1 MLSPFLYA
9 LYTNSC
15 RSTYTGC
22 HCFKYADDTALVG
35 LITNDEAD
43 YISSVDHF
51 TTWCSDNCLEMNVSK
66 TKEMIIDF
74 RSGVHH
80 PNPVNVMGQNIEIVH
95 SYKYLGTIID
105 DKLRWDENTTNL
117 YKKGQQRLYFLRKLN
132 ALHVDRNILS
142 LFHDSFVK
150 SVMTFGLIC
159 WWGNLSVKN
168 RAKLSKLHT
177 ISCKIVGCSTPDSS
191 LQKLYNMRT
200 IQMAKKI
207 ISDPTH
213 FLHAKYDLLPSG
225 RRHRMPAV
233 RTQRAMKSF
242 IPSSIKLLNH

>member
-1 MLSPFLYA
+1 
-9 LYTNSC
+9 
-15 RSTYTGC
+15 
-22 HCFKYADDTALVG
+22 
-35 LITNDEAD
+35 
-43 YISSVDHF
+43 
-51 TTWCSDNCLEMNVSK
+51 
-66 TKEMIIDF
+66 
-74 RSGVHH
+74 
-80 PNPVNVMGQNIEIVH
+80 MGQNIEIVH

-117 YKKGQQRLYFLRKLN
+117 YKKGQQRLYFLRKLETYM
-132 ALHVDRNILS
+132 S
-142 LFHDSFVK
+142 TETSCLFHDSFVK

-168 RAKLSKLHT
+168 RAKLSKLQT

-191 LQKLYNMRT
+191 LQKLYNMIT

-242 IPSSIKLLNH
+242 IPYSIKLLNH

>member
-1 MLSPFLYA
+1 M
-9 LYTNSC
+9 
-15 RSTYTGC
+15 
-22 HCFKYADDTALVG
+22 DQ
-35 LITNDEAD
+35 
-43 YISSVDHF
+43 F
-51 TTWCSDNCLEMNVSK
+51 TTWCSDNSLEMNVTK
-66 TKEMIIDF
+66 TKEIKIDF

-80 PNPVNVMGQNIEIVH
+80 PNPVKIMGQNIEIVH

-117 YKKGQQRLYFLRKLN
+117 FKKGQQRLYFLRKLN

-177 ISCKIVGCSTPDSS
+177 ISCKIVGCCTPDSS

-200 IQMAKKI
+200 I
-207 ISDPTH
+207 PTCQ
-213 FLHAKYDLLPSG
+213 
-225 RRHRMPAV
+225 V
-233 RTQRAMKSF
+233 
-242 IPSSIKLLNH
+242 

>member
-1 MLSPFLYA
+1 MFGQLS
-9 LYTNSC
+9 
-15 RSTYTGC
+15 R
-22 HCFKYADDTALVG
+22 
-35 LITNDEAD
+35 DECNQD
-43 YISSVDHF
+43 KDI
-51 TTWCSDNCLEMNVSK
+51 
-66 TKEMIIDF
+66 IIDF
-74 RSGVHH
+74 RSGVQH
-80 PNPVNVMGQNIEIVH
+80 PNPVKIMGQNIEIVH
-95 SYKYLGTIID
+95 SYTYLGTIID

-117 YKKGQQRLYFLRKLN
+117 YKKGQQRLYFLRQLN
-132 ALHVDRNILS
+132 ALDVDRSILA
-142 LFHDSFVK
+142 LFHDYFVK

-159 WWGNLSVKN
+159 CWENISVKN
-168 RAKLSKLHT
+168 KATLNKLHT

-207 ISDPTH
+207 LSDPTH

-233 RTQRAMKSF
+233 RAQCAMKSL

>member
-1 MLSPFLYA
+1 MIRKLIDLGVSKPFIKIVHSFLTNRSQYVNVNGHCSPHVSISTGAPQGCVLSPFLYA

-80 PNPVNVMGQNIEIVH
+80 TNPVNVMGQNIEIVH

-117 YKKGQQRLYFLRKLN
+117 YKKGQQRLYFL
-132 ALHVDRNILS
+132 
-142 LFHDSFVK
+142 
-150 SVMTFGLIC
+150 
-159 WWGNLSVKN
+159 
-168 RAKLSKLHT
+168 
-177 ISCKIVGCSTPDSS
+177 
-191 LQKLYNMRT
+191 
-200 IQMAKKI
+200 
-207 ISDPTH
+207 
-213 FLHAKYDLLPSG
+213 
-225 RRHRMPAV
+225 
-233 RTQRAMKSF
+233 
-242 IPSSIKLLNH
+242 

>member
-1 MLSPFLYA
+1 MKF
-9 LYTNSC
+9 
-15 RSTYTGC
+15 
-22 HCFKYADDTALVG
+22 
-35 LITNDEAD
+35 
-43 YISSVDHF
+43 SVKIKRKNHF
-51 TTWCSDNCLEMNVSK
+51 
-66 TKEMIIDF
+66 
-74 RSGVHH
+74 R
-80 PNPVNVMGQNIEIVH
+80 NI
-95 SYKYLGTIID
+95 LID

-117 YKKGQQRLYFLRKLN
+117 YKKGQQRLYFPRKLN

-242 IPSSIKLLNH
+242 IPSSIKLLNHLEIRHNPDSFYHHLYKYCFNYLFGICI